1 MKNFIEDYLPIAIA
15 GGVIGFIVGVATF
28 VWTYLTVL

>member
-1 MKNFIEDYLPIAIA
+1 MKNFIEDYLPIIAIA
-15 GGVIGFIVGVATF
+15 GGVGFITGVGVF